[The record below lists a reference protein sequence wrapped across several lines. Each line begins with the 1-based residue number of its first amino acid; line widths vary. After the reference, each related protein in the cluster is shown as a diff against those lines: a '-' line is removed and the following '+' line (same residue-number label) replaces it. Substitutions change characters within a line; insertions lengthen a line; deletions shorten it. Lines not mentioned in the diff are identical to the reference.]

1 MGSETKR
8 AVLMEWSR
16 SRSATFVSDPIMRIK
31 SQWFREDAQ
40 KSATE
45 IASAAAF
52 IVWRVAQNALKNM
65 RNAGYELPPGAPYFA
80 FLSEFLAFLVAAAD
94 RIAYQRR
101 EAAWRV
107 EFTTATANRVGET
120 LAGNEADLLG
130 IDPGESKRTFIAL
143 VNERAVDYADYGW
156 SDAGPEY
163 GFIRGFGHFIS
174 DTLPAADDRSWAISQ
189 VIEVE
194 APEAV
199 EMLQKAM
206 TGLLGEAPRRVRR
219 AAGAQGE

>member
-1 MGSETKR
+1 MGSETNSAIPK
-8 AVLMEWSR
+8 EWSR
-16 SRSATFVSDPIMRIK
+16 WRPAKFVSDPIMRIK

-45 IASAAAF
+45 IGGASAF

-80 FLSEFLAFLVAAAD
+80 FLAEFLAFLVAAAD

-101 EAAWRV
+101 EAEWRV

-130 IDPGESKRTFIAL
+130 VDAGESKRRFIAL
-143 VNERAVDYADYGW
+143 VNERAADY
-156 SDAGPEY
+156 SDY
-163 GFIRGFGHFIS
+163 GFIRGFGHFLS
-174 DTLPAADDRSWAISQ
+174 DTLPEADDRSWAISQ

-206 TGLLGEAPRRVRR
+206 AGLLGEAPRRARR

>member
-1 MGSETKR
+1 
-8 AVLMEWSR
+8 
-16 SRSATFVSDPIMRIK
+16 MRIK

-40 KSATE
+40 KGAADV
-45 IASAAAF
+45 ASAAAF

-65 RNAGYELPPGAPYFA
+65 RNAGYGLPPGAPYFA

-101 EAAWRV
+101 DAEWRV

-130 IDPGESKRTFIAL
+130 ADPGESKRRFIAL
-143 VNERAVDYADYGW
+143 VNERAADYADYGW
-156 SDAGPEY
+156 SDAGPDY

-174 DTLPAADDRSWAISQ
+174 DTLPEADDRSWAISQ

-194 APEAV
+194 APEGI

-206 TGLLGEAPRRVRR
+206 AGLLGEAPRRPRR